1 LEKILNEYLEKME
14 KYLKPVA
21 VSERVDIIKEIKSE
35 MQELQ
40 NNDIPAEQ
48 IIERL
53 GDPKDLA
60 KAYLGDLLSKESK
73 FSWNR
78 FLIVCAFY
86 SLVGFSG
93 MVVIPCLAIIAP
105 TFIFCG
111 IISPILVAVKMVDY
125 IFGLGIPYVENIGV
139 FLGGIVTFNPIIEF
153 VISLVIGALLY
164 WLGRGAWRLLTLYC
178 KKISKTASNLSI

>member
-1 LEKILNEYLEKME
+1 MEKILDEYLEKME
-14 KYLKPVA
+14 KYLKPIVA
-21 VSERVDIIKEIKSE
+21 SERIDIIKEIKSE

-60 KAYLGDLLSKESK
+60 KAYLGDLLSKGNK

-93 MVVIPCLAIIAP
+93 MIVIPCLAIIAP
-105 TFIFCG
+105 TFILCG
-111 IISPILVAVKMVDY
+111 IISPLLVAVKMINY
-125 IFGLGIPYVENIGV
+125 IFALGIPYVENICV
-139 FLGGIVTFNPIIEF
+139 ILGGIVTFNPIIEF
-153 VISLVIGALLY
+153 VISLVISTLLCL
-164 WLGRGAWRLLTLYC
+164 LGRGAWKLLVLYC
-178 KKISKTASNLSI
+178 KKICKTASSLSI